1 MEAQISAIFRELE
14 KIQERSSKSHE
25 DRLSD
30 RVKVSEDIAEVRVLI
45 AGLQHRLETIEG
57 AMLRLMA
64 NSTWLLRIL
73 VGAVAIASVNFML
86 EGGLANVQP

>member
-1 MEAQISAIFRELE
+1 VEAQISAIFRELE
-14 KIQERSSKSHE
+14 KIQERSTKAHE
-25 DRLSD
+25 ERVSD
-30 RVKVSEDIAEVRVLI
+30 RVKVSENLAEVRVLI

-73 VGAVAIASVNFML
+73 VGAVAVASVNFLL
-86 EGGLANVQP
+86 EGGLAHVRP